1 MFSEIITIS
10 SDVNIC
16 MSMYFSAQ
24 ILIFYPLIMF
34 YEHVGGFESLKDVL
48 CSCLTQP
55 QNHPVEALL
64 NTCNTFLPC
73 LYLPLNLPISQI
85 LLRCSIWSWLS
96 LLSLHL
102 APNLMDSPT
111 SLSGILLLC
120 IKFLGPPLPTDE
132 MVLLLGKR
140 ATGMN
145 SYLLLH
151 RKRCWLTGSR

>member
-1 MFSEIITIS
+1 MRLLVFSEIIMIS
-10 SDVNIC
+10 SNVNIY
-16 MSMYFSAQ
+16 MSMYFLAQ
-24 ILIFYPLIMF
+24 ILIFYP
-34 YEHVGGFESLKDVL
+34 SLKDAL

-55 QNHPVEALL
+55 QNHPVEVLL

-85 LLRCSIWSWLS
+85 LLRCSVWSWLS

-111 SLSGILLLC
+111 SLSEILLLC
-120 IKFLGPPLPTDE
+120 IKFLGPPLPTDG

-140 ATGMN
+140 ATCMN
-145 SYLLLH
+145 SYLLPH